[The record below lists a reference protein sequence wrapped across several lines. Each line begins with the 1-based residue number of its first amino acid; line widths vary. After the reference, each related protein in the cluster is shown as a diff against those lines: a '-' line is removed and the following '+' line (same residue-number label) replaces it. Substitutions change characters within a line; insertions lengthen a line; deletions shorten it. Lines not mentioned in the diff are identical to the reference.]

1 MIPSRIDASLRLWR
15 HYLPNVAPYYAVKC
29 NPDPVFLKYL
39 FGQGVCFDCASE
51 RELLEVQ
58 QLAID
63 NSKSHI
69 IYANPCKSTRDLECA
84 KAIGSPMTVV
94 DSVEEIFKLK
104 DCGYKGSTL
113 IRLAVDDSKS
123 LMPFSS
129 KFGAP
134 LSIIDSIARAAY
146 IYSIPIRG
154 FSFHIGSGGR
164 SGDAYTNAIET
175 CKLLLPQLRR
185 HGHIP
190 THIDIGGG
198 FLPEGYDFMKK
209 AECIN
214 KSIVHLHKDYIRV
227 IAEPGRFFAT
237 NSFDFYVKVIGK
249 KYLESSKEFY
259 YTIDDSLYG
268 QFTSILFDHAKPV
281 WTRVAEDLIPR
292 RRVKGTLF
300 GRTCDSLDVIAKSKD
315 MEELEVNDWL
325 CFPNMGA
332 YTRATA
338 SEFNGFPRP
347 DVIVTESYELDLSK
361 TGPNQ
366 ISYPAPVKVL
376 LA

>member
-1 MIPSRIDASLRLWR
+1 MIPSRIDNSLRLWR
-15 HYLPNVAPYYAVKC
+15 MHLPQVSPYYAVKC

-39 FGQGVCFDCASE
+39 YDQGLQFDCASE
-51 RELLEVQ
+51 REIVEVTKF
-58 QLAID
+58 AKEM
-63 NSKSHI
+63 SKSTI
-69 IYANPCKSTRDLECA
+69 IYANPCKSDRDLEAA
-84 KAIGSPMTVV
+84 KLAGSPTTVV
-94 DSVEEIFKLK
+94 DCVEEVFKLK
-104 DCGYKGSTL
+104 DCGYAGSVL
-113 IRLAVDDSKS
+113 IRLSVDDSKS

-129 KFGAP
+129 KFGAQP
-134 LSIIDSIARAAY
+134 NIVESIARAGKL
-146 IYSIPIRG
+146 YSIHIKG

-164 SGDAYTNAIET
+164 SSTAYTDAIT
-175 CKLLLPQLRR
+175 MCKNLMPSLRMY
-185 HGHIP
+185 GHRP

-198 FLPEGYDFMKK
+198 FLPEVDDFVKK
-209 AECIN
+209 TESIN
-214 KSIVHLHKDYIRV
+214 KSIVNLDKNYLHV

-249 KYLESSKEFY
+249 KYSTSTKEFY

-268 QFTSILFDHAKPV
+268 QFSSILFDHAKPLWV
-281 WTRVAEDLIPR
+281 RVSDDPMPR

-300 GRTCDSLDVIAKSKD
+300 GRTCDSLDVVAKSAD
-315 MEELEVNDWL
+315 MEELDVGDWL

-347 DVIVTESYELDLSK
+347 EVFVTDSVEPDLTSAPTQVSYA
-361 TGPNQ
+361 
-366 ISYPAPVKVL
+366 APVKPL